1 MRRAPVFGLVAAA
14 IGMGACT
21 VGPKYS
27 RPPVF
32 VAPPDQGL
40 PPAEYKESN
49 GWKQAQP
56 ADASLHEDWWR
67 IFGNP
72 ELNGLEGELDLSN
85 QSVRA
90 AEARFRQARAAVA
103 ANRANLYPV
112 VSTGPG
118 VTTNLASRNS
128 PTGGPAHGEYSNL
141 VLPFDLSYELD
152 AWGRIRRSIAA
163 ARQEAQATA
172 ADLATIRLSLHA
184 EMAIDYFELRSLDA
198 QRQLLDRTLVAYQKA
213 LDLNQN
219 RFAGGLASGA
229 EVAQARTQLETT
241 RAQSIEVGVE
251 RAQFEHAIAVLAG
264 RTPESL
270 SLPPAPL
277 ESTPPVSPTGLPS
290 ELLERRPDI
299 AAAERRVAQ
308 ANEQIG
314 IARAAFFPTLLITA
328 AGGYQSGSLIS
339 WFNWPSRF
347 WALGPNALETL
358 FDAGRRR
365 AASDAATAGYDATV
379 ANYRESVLE
388 AFGQVEDSLAALRIL
403 EQESAAQRD
412 AVEAA
417 RRSLQ
422 LSMNRYTGGL
432 VTYLEVVTAQS
443 TTLANERVEVD
454 LLRRRM
460 DACVLLI
467 KALGGGWDVS
477 KLPS

>member
-1 MRRAPVFGLVAAA
+1 M
-14 IGMGACT
+14 
-21 VGPKYS
+21 GPKYS
-27 RPPVF
+27 QPPVF
-32 VAPPDQGL
+32 VAPADRGQ
-40 PPAEYKESN
+40 PPAGYKEAN

-56 ADASLHEDWWR
+56 AEATLHEDWWR

-72 ELNGLEGELDLSN
+72 ELNELEAQVDLSN
-85 QSVRA
+85 QSIRS
-90 AEARFRQARAAVA
+90 AEARFRQARATVA
-103 ANRANLYPV
+103 QNRSNLYPTISTNPL
-112 VSTGPG
+112 VSTNIG
-118 VTTNLASRNS
+118 SRNS
-128 PTGGPAHGEYSNL
+128 PTGAPTNGEYSNL
-141 VLPFDLSYELD
+141 VLPFDLTYELD
-152 AWGRIRRSIAA
+152 AWGRIRSSITA
-163 ARQEAQATA
+163 AREETQATA
-172 ADLATIRLSLHA
+172 ADLATVRLSLHA

-198 QRQLLDRTLVAYQKA
+198 QQQLLDRTLVEYQKA

-219 RFAGGLASGA
+219 RFTGGLASGA

-251 RAQFEHAIAVLAG
+251 RAQFEHAIAILAG

-270 SLPPAPL
+270 SLPPTAL
-277 ESTPPVSPTGLPS
+277 ESTPPVIPTGLPS

-299 AAAERRVAQ
+299 AAAERRVAE

-365 AASDAATAGYDATV
+365 AASDAATAGYDLTV

-388 AFGQVEDSLAALRIL
+388 AFRDVEDSLSALRIL